1 MPIPGSVKRLLKA
14 QRVTYGTT
22 DTPDTI
28 VDHPARYKQHLQ
40 KLRATT
46 SVILEDR
53 EGQLQALFPADCMLD
68 LNKLNEKLGRTLH
81 AVSKTSLHDLY
92 ERHQLDSL
100 PALPKVTGL
109 PTIVDERVLIQDSIF
124 LESGGRDQLLEI
136 KREHFKRILRD
147 ATILSFTLP
156 ISSLPTFKADE
167 SSDGKQVQTAVE
179 NFTTKRIKQRLEETL
194 EFPPL
199 QETATRII
207 KLRVDPHADIND
219 LAQIVESDPSL
230 AAQVVSWAA
239 SPYYCA
245 PGKIKSV
252 HDAIVRVLGFDL
264 VLNLALGLALG
275 RTIKLPRDS
284 VQEVTP
290 FWQQSVFTSATI
302 EGLVAAINP
311 SKRPSFGLAYLSGL
325 LHNFGY
331 LVLAEVFP
339 PHFSQICR
347 YMEVN
352 PHISHHSIEEHLIG
366 VSREQI
372 SSWLMRMWN
381 MPEEVCVALR
391 QQHNP
396 GYRGEHATYANL
408 IYVALRLLKDRG
420 IGDGPM
426 EDIPDEIY
434 QRLELDPDRAATV
447 VDHIIESADELENIA
462 KSLNGKPQW
471 N

>member
-14 QRVTYGTT
+14 QRVSYATT

-28 VDHPARYKQHLQ
+28 VDHPARYNQHLQ
-40 KLRATT
+40 QLSAAT
-46 SVILEDR
+46 SVILEDQ
-53 EGQLQALFPADCMLD
+53 EGQLQALFSADCMLD
-68 LNKLNEKLGRTLH
+68 LNKLNEALGRSLK
-81 AVSKTSLHDLY
+81 AVSKQSLSELY

-100 PALPKVTGL
+100 PALPKITGL
-109 PTIVDERVLIQDSIF
+109 PTVVDQNILSNDSIT
-124 LESGGRDQLLEI
+124 LESGGRDQLLQLD
-136 KREHFKRILRD
+136 REQFKRILRD
-147 ATILSFTLP
+147 ANTLDFAVP
-156 ISSLPTFKADE
+156 ISGLTTYKPDDSEDAHD
-167 SSDGKQVQTAVE
+167 VQHAVE

-199 QETATRII
+199 QETATQII
-207 KLRVDPHADIND
+207 KLRVDPNADIND
-219 LAQIVESDPSL
+219 LSRIVEADPSL

-239 SPYYCA
+239 SPYYGA

-275 RTIKLPRDS
+275 RTIKLPADR
-284 VQEVTP
+284 VQEITP
-290 FWQQSVFTSATI
+290 FWQQAVYTSATI
-302 EGLVAAINP
+302 EGLVTAINP
-311 SKRPSFGLAYLSGL
+311 NDRPSFGLSYLSGL

-339 PHFSQICR
+339 PHFSNICR

-352 PHISHHSIEEHLIG
+352 PHVSHHAIEEHLIG

-372 SSWLMRMWN
+372 AAWLMKMWN
-381 MPEEVCVALR
+381 MPEEIYVGLR

-396 GYRGEHATYANL
+396 DYKGDHAVYANL
-408 IYVALRLLKDRG
+408 IYMTLRLLKDRG

-426 EDIPDEIY
+426 EDIPDDMYE
-434 QRLELDPDRAATV
+434 RLKLDPEKAELV
-447 VDHIIESADELENIA
+447 VNHVIESADELEGLA
-462 KSLNGKPQW
+462 DSLGGKPQW
-471 N
+471 